1 MTGAKPLPS
10 PALRDSPGAM
20 PAQAPRLRIDKW
32 LWQARFFKT
41 RGLAAELIESGHLRV
56 NGQPIHR
63 ASREVGPGDTLTFPQ
78 GKNIRLIR
86 ITGTGVRRG
95 PASEAMT
102 LFIDLDP
109 PAATPHRLD

>member
-1 MTGAKPLPS
+1 MAGPGSRETGSKTAS
-10 PALRDSPGAM
+10 ASALAAS
-20 PAQAPRLRIDKW
+20 PRLRIDKW

-41 RGLAAELIESGHLRV
+41 RGLAAELVESGRLRV
-56 NGQPIHR
+56 NGQPISR
-63 ASREVGPGDTLTFPQ
+63 SSREVGPGDTLTFPQ
-78 GKNIRLIR
+78 GRNIRLIR

-109 PAATPHRLD
+109 PAETSHPLD